1 MMKMLIE
8 LGENKILSE
17 GKYDLNKIN
26 SYLSKAFEKR
36 NMPKDSNNWHINGD
50 FTNCGSLILTLSQKD
65 WFMDNVKQWLWY
77 DEDDES
83 TEDLKAH
90 YKKEILSA

>member
-8 LGENKILSE
+8 LDENKILNE
-17 GKYDLNKIN
+17 GKYNLDKIK
-26 SYLSKAFEKR
+26 SYLANAFAKR
-36 NMPKDSNNWHINGD
+36 NMSKDSANWYVNGN
-50 FTNCGSLILTLSQKD
+50 FTSCGSLILILSQKD
-65 WFMDNVKQWLWY
+65 WFINNVRQWLWY

-90 YKKEILSA
+90 YQREILSA